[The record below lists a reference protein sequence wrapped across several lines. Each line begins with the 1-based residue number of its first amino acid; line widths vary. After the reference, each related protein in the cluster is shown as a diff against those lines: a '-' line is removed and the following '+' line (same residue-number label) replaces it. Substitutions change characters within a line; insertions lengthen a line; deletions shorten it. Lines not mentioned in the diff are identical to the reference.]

1 MLKTSTPAKLIAA
14 AAQLPSPLL
23 RTLVER
29 VIACAAE
36 NADDTVY
43 NEDNQVSWDG
53 IFHGSLVSL
62 LCDRLDRTFHEINVD
77 YRHHVK
83 SQRISDTLARDAGL
97 FFKSHGYVA

>member
-23 RTLVER
+23 RALVER
-29 VIACAAE
+29 VIAAAAE

-43 NEDNQVSWDG
+43 QEDASSSWNG
-53 IFHGSLVSL
+53 VFQGSVESL
-62 LCDRLDRTFHEINVD
+62 LADRLDRTFADLVVQYGPRD
-77 YRHHVK
+77 K
-83 SQRISDTLARDAGL
+83 FQPISYTLARDAGL